1 MATGR
6 KNTAWKWEIK
16 MIFIFQRMQ
25 RSLAKK
31 LEKGN
36 KNSQQASEEHSPG
49 DILTSGLWLPELWG
63 SKLLF

>member
-1 MATGR
+1 
-6 KNTAWKWEIK
+6 

-49 DILTSGLWLPELWG
+49 DILTSGLWLPELGG